1 MRNGK
6 VRYMTMVGMLSAY
19 AYVLTLIGKVV
30 PIRFN
35 DFLQYDPK
43 DAVIVISGFAL
54 GPLASLFVSVIV
66 AFLELITI
74 SSTGVIGFLMNVL
87 SSVSF
92 ACIAAFIYKHRKS
105 LGGAVFALTVSSV
118 VTVGAMVLWNYLV
131 TPVYMGVPREVVAG
145 MILPVF
151 LPFNVIKCGLNASLA
166 MLIYKPFVQAMR
178 SVKLLPAPVTDD
190 DLQDKAH
197 FKLSVTI
204 PALAV
209 MAAMVALFIILG

>member
-1 MRNGK
+1 MKNSK
-6 VRYMTMVGMLSAY
+6 VRYMTTVGMLSAY
-19 AYVLTLIGKVV
+19 AYVLTLIGHFI
-30 PIRFN
+30 PIYFN
-35 DFLQYDPK
+35 DFLKYDPK

-74 SSTGVIGFLMNVL
+74 STTGVIGFLMNVL

-92 ACIAAFIYKHRKS
+92 ACIAAFIYKYRKT

-178 SVKLLPAPVTDD
+178 SVKLLPAPVTC
-190 DLQDKAH
+190 DLQSQAR
-197 FKLSVTI
+197 FKLTVTI

-209 MAAMVALFIILG
+209 MAAMVVLFILLG

>member
-1 MRNGK
+1 
-6 VRYMTMVGMLSAY
+6 MTTVGMLSAY
-19 AYVLTLIGKVV
+19 AYVLTLIGHFI
-30 PIRFN
+30 PIYFN
-35 DFLQYDPK
+35 DFLKYDPK

-74 SSTGVIGFLMNVL
+74 STTGVIGFLMNVL

-92 ACIAAFIYKHRKS
+92 ACIAAFIYKYRKT

-178 SVKLLPAPVTDD
+178 SVKLLPAPVTC
-190 DLQDKAH
+190 DLQSQAR
-197 FKLSVTI
+197 FKLTVTI

-209 MAAMVALFIILG
+209 MAAMVVLFILLG